1 MMMTCRGNGSTDGD
15 ETWRM
20 SRGLEGE
27 ATRQRRGET
36 AKRMERYGS
45 MLEGIGA
52 KCRRP
57 LSENEA
63 TDRHE
68 NRRTPNGS
76 LKLRQQQLQVEGVD
90 RGDAKDGRVVGEP
103 VDETTRELGARKE
116 EKERNPAVS
125 LVRR

>member
-1 MMMTCRGNGSTDGD
+1 MCEVERRTDQQLSRYAPLLPEIERGAKSKMMMTCRGNGSTDGD
-15 ETWRM
+15 ETCRI

-52 KCRRP
+52 ECRRP

-68 NRRTPNGS
+68 NRRTYVKN
-76 LKLRQQQLQVEGVD
+76 K
-90 RGDAKDGRVVGEP
+90 AH
-103 VDETTRELGARKE
+103 
-116 EKERNPAVS
+116 
-125 LVRR
+125 